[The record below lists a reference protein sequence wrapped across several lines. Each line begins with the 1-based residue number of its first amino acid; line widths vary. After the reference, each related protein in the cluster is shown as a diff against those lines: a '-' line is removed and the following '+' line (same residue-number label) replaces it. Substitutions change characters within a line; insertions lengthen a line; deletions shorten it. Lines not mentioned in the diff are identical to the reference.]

1 MKKLPLLI
9 LFLSFVHCTALAQYT
24 KEDSKQK
31 SDNSLSEVP
40 FKDRLF
46 TGGNIGFGVS
56 GNALYLDLSPIIG
69 YKITTKIGAGLGLR
83 YSLLRDLYYKENYTN
98 YGGSVFA
105 RYKIIPQAFLHAELE
120 GLRAYDYN
128 PLSPSYGERAMAY
141 MGFLGAGYSFG
152 DGISFS
158 VTVLYDV
165 IDHPNSPYR
174 STYLLGPSGPP
185 VILRGG
191 LTIGF

>member
-1 MKKLPLLI
+1 MKKLLSLLTLLCI
-9 LFLSFVHCTALAQYT
+9 CNITTLAQYT
-24 KEDSKQK
+24 KEDAK
-31 SDNSLSEVP
+31 SDNKNSLSDVP

-69 YKITTKIGAGLGLR
+69 YKITTKLGAGVGLR
-83 YSLLRDLYYKENYTN
+83 YSLLRDMYYKINYTN
-98 YGGSVFA
+98 YGGSLFA
-105 RYKIIPQAFLHAELE
+105 RYKVIPQAFLHAELE

-128 PLSPSYGERAMAY
+128 PLSPGYGERAMAY

-152 DGISFS
+152 DGVSFS

-165 IDHPNSPYR
+165 IDHVNSPYR
-174 STYLLGPSGPP
+174 STYLLGPTGPP